1 MGRTP
6 ENKREIVADL
16 KQLLSEAKLAVVI
29 DYHGLT
35 VTEISELRQK
45 LRPTGA
51 TCKIAK
57 NTLMRIAIADD
68 PNWQPMTEFLKGSSA
83 CVLVKDDLSAAIK
96 AYQAFKKSSKKTELR
111 GGVMDG
117 KLLSEADVKAI
128 GDLPSREELLA
139 QVAGA
144 INALATKIAVGIKEV
159 PASLGR
165 GIKAYAEKEGSTAEN
180 DAA

>member
-16 KQLLSEAKLAVVI
+16 KQVLSDAKLVVVI

-35 VTEISELRQK
+35 VAEISELRQK
-45 LRPTGA
+45 LRPTGT
-51 TCKIAK
+51 TCKISK
-57 NTLMRIAIADD
+57 NTLMRIAIEEDEK
-68 PNWQPMTEFLKGSSA
+68 WQPMTEFLKGSSA
-83 CVLVKDDLSAAIK
+83 CLLVKDDLSAAIK

-128 GDLPSREELLA
+128 GDLPSREELIA
-139 QVAGA
+139 QIAGA

-159 PASLGR
+159 PASIGR
-165 GIKAYAEKEGSTAEN
+165 GIKAYADKDGNAADS